1 MKIAM
6 IAAIGKNNE
15 LGKKNQLL
23 WHLPND
29 LKFFKEVTL
38 NHTVLMGLN
47 TYKSIGRPLPKRRN
61 IVLSYNGEYQEDGI
75 EVYGTIDEA
84 LKNLDEDK
92 IFVIGGASVYAQFI
106 DRADELYLTEVDAED
121 READAYFPQFDKS
134 RYHYIKLKDN
144 SDGNISYCHV
154 LYTKK

>member
-92 IFVIGGASVYAQFI
+92 IFVIGGASMYTQFI

-134 RYHYIKLKDN
+134 RYNYTKLKDN